1 MSKSTIPR
9 KLSISCYCGLKTSNP
24 FTDTEEASET
34 EITQN
39 DEPYEIKEQMYQ
51 DKLASL
57 KKRLQQLKDGTHHEY
72 NRKVRKL
79 EYLYKERIRLNLAYR
94 DYLMECVDRDYVKEK
109 KAAVKEFEEKK
120 IDLRENLLSD
130 YEDKRRTIE
139 AERYSLELTGDS
151 MEVKPVMTR
160 KLRRRPNDPIPVP
173 EKRRK
178 APSAQV
184 TYLLEEKEIEADLK
198 ALQQRGVSKPL
209 TPIRK
214 PGTIASC
221 CFLVGICWVFFQL
234 NNYQLPQHLNH
245 RPSNSRQ
252 YPTIYLWLRRRW
264 RMVSFCMREG
274 GSTGVNLCKWK
285 EGTCQNFQPVSRQ
298 LERKL

>member
-1 MSKSTIPR
+1 MGKIEVFAEILTKMSQMDSPYSSSNAYFHDDYDLEEDKYDNDDDREEDDIQEQSNEGKEIEGLSGVQKETAVLQAAVCFRTYCSTENVRSVVIAWTKR
-9 KLSISCYCGLKTSNP
+9 DFYHLV
-24 FTDTEEASET
+24 DTEEASET

-57 KKRLQQLKDGTHHEY
+57 KKRLQQLKDGSHHEY

-198 ALQQRGVSKPL
+198 SLQQRGISKPL
-209 TPIRK
+209 TPVRK
-214 PGTIASC
+214 PGI
-221 CFLVGICWVFFQL
+221 
-234 NNYQLPQHLNH
+234 
-245 RPSNSRQ
+245 
-252 YPTIYLWLRRRW
+252 
-264 RMVSFCMREG
+264 
-274 GSTGVNLCKWK
+274 
-285 EGTCQNFQPVSRQ
+285 
-298 LERKL
+298 